1 MKLNI
6 LEWDQ
11 KLSLS
16 VSVDELVN
24 HRSNI
29 FTGIVEFSIVQVCK
43 SFESHGN
50 ELNAVSKHV
59 YNDLLHECVFILILV
74 QPFGELGLRD
84 IDVSVLG
91 LNLFNDFWG
100 NGNNLLDAILDEIN
114 LLVQWHPEVVGSIK
128 VIIGC
133 LNRLLCLDKS
143 VNALLLMR
151 SQIDLK

>member
-1 MKLNI
+1 M
-6 LEWDQ
+6 
-11 KLSLS
+11 
-16 VSVDELVN
+16 
-24 HRSNI
+24 
-29 FTGIVEFSIVQVCK
+29 
-43 SFESHGN
+43 
-50 ELNAVSKHV
+50 SKHV